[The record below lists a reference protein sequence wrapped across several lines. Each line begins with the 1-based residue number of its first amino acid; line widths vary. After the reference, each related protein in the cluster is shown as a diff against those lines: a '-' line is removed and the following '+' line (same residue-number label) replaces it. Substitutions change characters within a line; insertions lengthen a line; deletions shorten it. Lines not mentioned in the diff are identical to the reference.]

1 MSQIATTI
9 EQGNRLIEAYV
20 DPKTADMKHTR
31 LVVETDSDGYVS
43 LFTKSVF
50 HVEIGEARFEG
61 EKPAW
66 SLSALWDIIHQL
78 DKTYEFPSSLSSEQ
92 LIENL
97 VTRICYRREH
107 Q

>member
-1 MSQIATTI
+1 MSQICTN
-9 EQGNRLIEAYV
+9 EKQSLRLLSAGVPLEM
-20 DPKTADMKHTR
+20 ADMYIAR
-31 LVVETDSDGYVS
+31 SDSGESVYRSLPNGPLSFWKVQEEGY
-43 LFTKSVF
+43 
-50 HVEIGEARFEG
+50 HVTCTSAF
-61 EKPAW
+61 
-66 SLSALWDIIHQL
+66 SLSALWDIIHKL

>member
-9 EQGNRLIEAYV
+9 EQSKRLLDTGV
-20 DPKTADMKHTR
+20 GQKSADMKWAMFQGCVPHLCYESNSMLLAVAPT
-31 LVVETDSDGYVS
+31 VY
-43 LFTKSVF
+43 
-50 HVEIGEARFEG
+50 
-61 EKPAW
+61 PAW
-66 SLSALWDIIHQL
+66 SLSALWDIIHNL

>member
-1 MSQIATTI
+1 MSQIATNTK
-9 EQGNRLIEAYV
+9 QSLRLLEAGLISYSDMFELV
-20 DPKTADMKHTR
+20 DKNGTTHYRQR
-31 LVVETDSDGYVS
+31 LVEVS
-43 LFTKSVF
+43 Y
-50 HVEIGEARFEG
+50 GEMQDQGFKVVNSCAF
-61 EKPAW
+61 
-66 SLSALWDIIHQL
+66 SLSSLWDIIHKL